1 MEVSEQAR
9 QLQSDALIWDMTLPY
24 TDYGDTSL
32 KVDMLQRMAK
42 NGFNAVSLTVG
53 GDWMDLPS
61 TVHSIAKER
70 HYFLG
75 QPEKYVL
82 IEEADDVLR
91 AKQEGKLAVGFH
103 FQGANPIAH
112 DLTMVEVYY
121 KLGVRHMLMCYN
133 VKTPIGDGCQE
144 QTDGGLSRLG
154 ADLVDEMNRVGM
166 LVDVAHTG
174 YRTSMDV
181 FATSSE
187 PVIISHANSRALC
200 DHTRNVRDD
209 QIVACAESG
218 GVIGV
223 IAFGPVLGDDDV
235 PMVELLLRHIRYIA
249 DLVGPQHV
257 GLALDLIYDQSVSNQ
272 TMWNPYFHP
281 RPIPDIPPEQMP
293 IIVDGLLR
301 SGFTE
306 TETRRVLGENRIAVA
321 RKVWK

>member
-306 TETRRVLGENRIAVA
+306 TETRGVLGENWIAVA